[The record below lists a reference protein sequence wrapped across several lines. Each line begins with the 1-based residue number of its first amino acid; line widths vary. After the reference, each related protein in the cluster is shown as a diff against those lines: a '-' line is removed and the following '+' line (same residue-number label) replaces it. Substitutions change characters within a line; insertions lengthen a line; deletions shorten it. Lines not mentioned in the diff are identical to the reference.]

1 MARYLELDFNDKG
14 LSTSTDTTGEIEWV
28 GGSKY
33 YELKVNITDG
43 KKYDYFH
50 LILADGS
57 NKQVIE
63 VDTAYLKGYSY
74 WGKFYVP
81 RVMGNNTI
89 VNIGVIA
96 KEQDTKNTISSAPF
110 PVIIKSGIAQPT
122 PFTLDG
128 ENSVT
133 NSGFTTLLNLLEGGL
148 VIKTMSL
155 KDKVEDGKRQLYLK
169 IDYKTKNEDYTTY
182 LGPINYDLIQL
193 GAQIKRKNNTG
204 GGAKLG
210 YNAKLES
217 DKDGFAGGY
226 NARACSGVAIGPS
239 AYTNAGVAIGQDAHA
254 EPKNSRDGIA
264 IGQKAIV
271 DSGSQSSIAIGDH
284 SRVISS
290 PRSIVIGGV
299 TITEDQRHSIVK
311 DSERT
316 VGIGYNTKIKNMRD
330 GIVLGTETI
339 GRGNTSCS
347 RKQDAVVIGRAAKGA
362 LSGGIAIGAEATAGF
377 KERDKVEI
385 PDGNLKDEGTHAFA
399 GIAIGFRSL
408 ARRGASVAIGRN
420 SKTYRW
426 GTVAIGTDSIAGY
439 TNTEAKGNY
448 SLTKDDES
456 NTEKN
461 YGYCAVAIG
470 AGSEAKGTR
479 SVALGYNSK
488 TYNYS
493 SVAIGNFAVVK
504 ANGAVQLGNGINSN
518 ELSLQFRDK
527 IIVNSAQKLQVHLTK
542 DDIQGTLPISCGGT
556 GGNTTVE
563 AQKEL
568 GIYTGQAKVTLKPD
582 KKGGPAAT
590 TITVYYKKKGVTIFD
605 QNPIVN
611 LTLVGSD
618 IDKVYNY
625 SLALKSA
632 DTEKFE
638 ARVGVNSMSSTKGR
652 TYYVNWTAIGKRD
665 KNT

>member
-1 MARYLELDFNDKG
+1 MARYLELEFNG
-14 LSTSTDTTGEIEWV
+14 TSLTPTNTSGEVEWV
-28 GGSKY
+28 GGSEY
-33 YELKVNITDG
+33 YEVKVNITNEAE
-43 KKYDYFH
+43 YDYFH

-81 RVMGNNTI
+81 RVMGNNTL
-89 VNIGVIA
+89 VNIGIIA
-96 KEQDTKNTISSAPF
+96 KVQNANNTISSAPC
-110 PVIIKSGIAQPT
+110 PAIIKSGIAQPT

-128 ENSVT
+128 EDSLT

-155 KDKVEDGKRQLYLK
+155 EDRVENGKKQLYLK
-169 IDYKTKNEDYTTY
+169 VDYKTKNEDYTSY

-193 GAQIKRKNNTG
+193 GAQIKRENNTG

-210 YNAKLES
+210 YNAKLQLN
-217 DKDGFAGGY
+217 KDGFAGGY
-226 NARACSGVAIGPS
+226 NARACSGVAIGPN
-239 AYTNAGVAIGQDAHA
+239 AYTNTGVAIGQDAHA
-254 EPKNSRDGIA
+254 EPSNSRDGIA

-284 SRVISS
+284 SQVVSS

-311 DSERT
+311 DSERA
-316 VGIGYNTKIKNMRD
+316 VGIGYNTKIKKMRD
-330 GIVLGTETI
+330 GIVLGTNTI
-339 GRGNTSCS
+339 GRGSDCS
-347 RKQDAVVIGRAAKGA
+347 RKQDAIVVGREAKGA

-385 PDGNLKDEGTHAFA
+385 PDGNLKDEGSHAFA

-461 YGYCAVAIG
+461 YGYCAVAVG

-493 SVAIGNFAVVK
+493 SVAIGNYAVVK
-504 ANGAVQLGNGINSN
+504 ANGAVQLGNGINSK
-518 ELSLQFRDK
+518 EESLQFRDVT
-527 IIVNSAQKLQVHLTK
+527 IVNSEQKLVVNLTK
-542 DDIQGTLPISCGGT
+542 DAIGGTLPISKGGT

-582 KKGGPAAT
+582 NNKKNNPAAT

-605 QNPIVN
+605 QTPIVN

-638 ARVGVNSMSSTKGR
+638 VRVGVNSISKAR

>member
-1 MARYLELDFNDKG
+1 MARYLELDFNG
-14 LSTSTDTTGEIEWV
+14 TSLTPTNTSGEVEWV
-28 GGSKY
+28 GGSEY
-33 YELKVNITDG
+33 YEVKVNITNG
-43 KKYDYFH
+43 AEYDYFH

-81 RVMGNNTI
+81 RVMGNNTL
-89 VNIGVIA
+89 VNIGIIA
-96 KEQDTKNTISSAPF
+96 KVQNANNTISSAPC
-110 PVIIKSGIAQPT
+110 PATIKSGIAQPV

-128 ENSVT
+128 ENSLT

-155 KDKVEDGKRQLYLK
+155 KERVENGKKQLYLK
-169 IDYKTKNEDYTTY
+169 VDYKTKNEDYTSY

-193 GAQIKRKNNTG
+193 GAQIKRENNTG

-210 YNAKLES
+210 YNAKLELN
-217 DKDGFAGGY
+217 KDGFAGGY

-239 AYTNAGVAIGQDAHA
+239 AYTNTGVAIGQDAHA
-254 EPKNSRDGIA
+254 EPTNSRDGIA
-264 IGQKAIV
+264 IGQQAIV

-284 SRVISS
+284 SQVVSS

-299 TITEDQRHSIVK
+299 TITEDQRHSIIK
-311 DSERT
+311 DSERA
-316 VGIGYNTKIKNMRD
+316 VGIGYNTKIKKMRD
-330 GIVLGTETI
+330 GIVLGTNTI
-339 GRGNTSCS
+339 GRGSDCS
-347 RKQDAVVIGRAAKGA
+347 RKQDAIVVGREAKGA

-461 YGYCAVAIG
+461 YGYCAVAVG

-493 SVAIGNFAVVK
+493 SVAIGNYAVVK
-504 ANGAVQLGNGINSN
+504 ANGAVQLGNGINSK
-518 ELSLQFRDK
+518 EESLQFRDVT
-527 IIVNSAQKLQVHLTK
+527 IVNSEQKLVVNLTK
-542 DDIQGTLPISCGGT
+542 DAIGGTLPISKGGT

-582 KKGGPAAT
+582 NNKKNNPAAT

-605 QNPIVN
+605 QTPIVN

-638 ARVGVNSMSSTKGR
+638 VRVGVNSISKAR

>member
-1 MARYLELDFNDKG
+1 MARYLELNFNDKV
-14 LSTSTDTTGEIEWV
+14 LSPSTDTTGETEWV
-28 GGSKY
+28 GGSEY
-33 YELKVNITDG
+33 YEVKVNITDG

-74 WGKFYVP
+74 WGEFYVP
-81 RVMGNNTI
+81 RVMGNNTV

-96 KEQDTKNTISSAPF
+96 KEQNTKNTISSAPF
-110 PVIIKSGIAQPT
+110 PVTIKSGIAQPI

-128 ENSVT
+128 EDSLT

-155 KDKVEDGKRQLYLK
+155 EDRVENGKKQLYLK
-169 IDYKTKNEDYTTY
+169 VDYKTKNEDYTSY

-193 GAQIKRKNNTG
+193 GAQIKRENNTG

-210 YNAKLES
+210 YNAKLELN
-217 DKDGFAGGY
+217 KDGFAGGY

-239 AYTNAGVAIGQDAHA
+239 AYTNTGVAIGQNAHA
-254 EPKNSRDGIA
+254 EPTNSRDGIA
-264 IGQKAIV
+264 IGQQAIV

-284 SRVISS
+284 SQVVSS

-311 DSERT
+311 DSERA
-316 VGIGYNTKIKNMRD
+316 VGIGYNTKIKKMRD
-330 GIVLGTETI
+330 GIVLGTDTI
-339 GRGNTSCS
+339 GRGSDCS
-347 RKQDAVVIGRAAKGA
+347 RKQDAIVVGREAKGA

-448 SLTKDDES
+448 NLTKDDES

-461 YGYCAVAIG
+461 YGYCAVAVG

-493 SVAIGNFAVVK
+493 SVAIGNFAVAK
-504 ANGAVQLGNGINSN
+504 ANGAVQLGNGINSK

-527 IIVNSAQKLQVHLTK
+527 TIVNSAQKLQVHLTK
-542 DDIQGTLPISCGGT
+542 DAIDGTLPIDKGGT
-556 GGNTTVE
+556 GADNTFD
-563 AQKEL
+563 AQREL
-568 GIYTGQAKVTLKPD
+568 GIYTGQQTFSLSKKEPYKD
-582 KKGGPAAT
+582 IKIEYKNKKGNKFAPFKET
-590 TITVYYKKKGVTIFD
+590 
-605 QNPIVN
+605 PIVN
-611 LTLVGSD
+611 ITLGTNDEGAVKS
-618 IDKVYNY
+618 VYAY
-625 SLALKSA
+625 SWAIIS
-632 DTEKFE
+632 
-638 ARVGVNSMSSTKGR
+638 SSTKGFTVR
-652 TYYVNWTAIGKRD
+652 VGAEKKSKTQKYYLNWIAIGRRD
-665 KNT
+665 EDA